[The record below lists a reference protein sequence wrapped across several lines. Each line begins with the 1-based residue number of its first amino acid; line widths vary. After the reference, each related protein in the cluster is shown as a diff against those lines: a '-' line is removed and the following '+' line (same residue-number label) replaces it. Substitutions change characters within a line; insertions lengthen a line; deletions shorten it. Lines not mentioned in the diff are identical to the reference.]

1 MVIKPGTCFVTLFA
15 VLVMLI
21 STPVVYSEENKI
33 NATVYP
39 RIGEPMIIENISRY
53 DNGSKYFFTAVW
65 RGSNVKLYFNE
76 ISSITFLNRELNSE
90 IIFNDGRAD
99 KFKITGSQNMRGKS
113 KFGDWD
119 MYCANMKKIEFG
131 SIDLDQTPRSANS
144 NGFDQ
149 IIFKNSDF
157 LTGEIKTKVFKL
169 RASYA
174 TLTFE
179 RSEISHIEFEGGG
192 QNIDTIILGGGDI
205 LSGVIEVPIIEI
217 LLKSGEEINLN
228 KEKIKKL
235 MFRKK

>member
-1 MVIKPGTCFVTLFA
+1 MVIKPDTRFIILFS
-15 VLVMLI
+15 VLIMLV
-21 STPVVYSEENKI
+21 STPGVYSEENKI

-39 RIGEPMIIENISRY
+39 IKGEPMIIENISRY
-53 DNGSKYFFTAVW
+53 DKGSKYFFTAVW

-90 IIFNDGRAD
+90 IIFNDGRGD

-131 SIDLDQTPRSANS
+131 SIGLDQTPRYANS
-144 NGFDQ
+144 HEFDQ
-149 IIFKNSDF
+149 ILFKNSDL

-192 QNIDTIILGGGDI
+192 HNIDTIILCGGDI
-205 LSGVIEVPIIEI
+205 LSGVIAVPIIEI
-217 LLKSGEEINLN
+217 LLKSGEEINLD

-235 MFRKK
+235 MFRKN